1 MTENIRSRRFILLIL
16 GIVVFLA
23 VLFYFLFFKKQK
35 KDDGAPVFKLLTET
49 QTGIGFNNQ
58 LTESDSLNILNE
70 ANLYNGGG
78 VGIGDFNRDG
88 LMDVYF
94 AGNMVSNKLY
104 LNKGSF
110 KFQDITTAAGVGGEG
125 RWCTGVSVTDINQ
138 DGWPD
143 IYVCA
148 SFRSDARLRTNLLY
162 INQGLDKNGVPVF
175 KESAASYGLADTG
188 FSTQAYFFDYDRDGD
203 LDIYLLTN

>member
-1 MTENIRSRRFILLIL
+1 MIKEIQTRGFIIILLL
-16 GIVVFLA
+16 IVSVCVAGYL
-23 VLFYFLFFKKQK
+23 LFFHKNKTS
-35 KDDGAPVFKLLTET
+35 DDAPVFTSLATA
-49 QTGIGFNNQ
+49 QTGIDFNNQ

-104 LNKGSF
+104 LNKGSL
-110 KFQDITTAAGVGGEG
+110 KFNDITGEAGVGGAG
-125 RWCTGVSVTDINQ
+125 RWCTGVAVTDINQ

-143 IYVCA
+143 IYICA
-148 SFRSDARLRTNLLY
+148 SFRSDSRL
-162 INQGLDKNGVPVF
+162 
-175 KESAASYGLADTG
+175 
-188 FSTQAYFFDYDRDGD
+188 
-203 LDIYLLTN
+203 